1 MSRFE
6 PVLSTRVRRVKLSPN
21 AAAGERAVRLKAEGR
36 DILALNSGEPDF
48 DTPEPIRQAAIAAL
62 ARGETRYTPTA
73 GSRALRRAVS
83 AKYARENRLDYPL
96 QQVIVSNGG
105 KQVVFNA
112 FAATLDA
119 GDEVVLPAPYWPS
132 FPDIVR
138 VNDGTPVVVPC
149 TESTGFKLSA
159 EALRQAITPRTR
171 WLVLNTPGNPSGAVY
186 SADELLALAE
196 VLARH
201 PQVMVLLDE
210 IYEHIWFTPEEPAH
224 LLHLA
229 PALAPRTLLVNG
241 ASKTYAMT
249 GWRIGYGLGPRW
261 LIEAMTVIQ
270 SQASSGPNSIA
281 QAAVRAAL
289 EATDQGFV
297 GQARHA
303 YAGRAAFVHR
313 SVNAIDGLSLPPPQ
327 GSFFAFINVA
337 GLIGRL
343 RPDGRPLATDGDV
356 VEWLLDSQGLVAV
369 DGGSFGLSP
378 YFRISFAASD
388 AVLAD
393 AAGRMRRAVEAL
405 QPAGRGVAAS
415 TVLETAGG

>member
-6 PVLSTRVRRVKLSPN
+6 PVLSSRVRRVKLSPN

-48 DTPEPIRQAAIAAL
+48 DTPEPIKQAAIAAL
-62 ARGETRYTPTA
+62 ARGETKYTPTP
-73 GSRALRRAVS
+73 GTRALRQAIG

-96 QQVIVSNGG
+96 QQIIVSNGG
-105 KQVVFNA
+105 KQVIYNA
-112 FAATLDA
+112 FAATLNP

-132 FPDIVR
+132 FPDMVL

-149 TESTGFKLSA
+149 TEATGFKLSA
-159 EALRQAITPRTR
+159 EALEKAISPSTR

-196 VLARH
+196 VLSRH

-229 PALAPRTLLVNG
+229 PALAPRTLLING

-249 GWRIGYGLGPRW
+249 GWRIGYGLGPQW

-289 EATDQGFV
+289 DSTDQAFV
-297 GQARHA
+297 AQARRA
-303 YAGRAAFVHR
+303 YAERAAFVHR
-313 SVNAIDGLSLPPPQ
+313 AVNAVEGLSLRQPQ

-343 RPDGRPLATDGDV
+343 RPDGRPLATDHDV

-369 DGGSFGLSP
+369 DGGGFGLSP

-393 AAGRMRRAVEAL
+393 AAGRIRRAVEAL
-405 QPAGRGVAAS
+405 QPVTRSAS
-415 TVLETAGG
+415 VSSVLETAGG

>member
-6 PVLSTRVRRVKLSPN
+6 PVLSSRVRRVKLSPN

-48 DTPEPIRQAAIAAL
+48 DTPEPIKQAAIAAL
-62 ARGETRYTPTA
+62 ARGETKYTPTP
-73 GSRALRRAVS
+73 GTRALRQAIS
-83 AKYARENRLDYPL
+83 AKYARENGLDYAAT
-96 QQVIVSNGG
+96 QVIVSNGG
-105 KQVVFNA
+105 KQVIYNA
-112 FAATLDA
+112 FAATLNP

-132 FPDIVR
+132 FPDMVL

-149 TESTGFKLSA
+149 TEATGFKLSA
-159 EALRQAITPRTR
+159 QALEKAITAHTR

-201 PQVMVLLDE
+201 PQVLVLLDE
-210 IYEHIWFTPEEPAH
+210 IYEHIWFTLEAPPH

-249 GWRIGYGLGPRW
+249 GWRIGYGVGPQW

-289 EATDQGFV
+289 ESTDQGFV
-297 GQARHA
+297 GQARKA
-303 YAGRAAFVHR
+303 YADRAAFVHR
-313 SVNAIDGLSLPPPQ
+313 SVNAVEGLSLLQPQ

-343 RPDGRPLATDGDV
+343 RPDGRPLATDHDV

-369 DGGSFGLSP
+369 DGGAFGLSP

-393 AAGRMRRAVEAL
+393 AAGRIRRAVEAL
-405 QPAGRGVAAS
+405 QPAARRAS
-415 TVLETAGG
+415 ASSVLETAGG